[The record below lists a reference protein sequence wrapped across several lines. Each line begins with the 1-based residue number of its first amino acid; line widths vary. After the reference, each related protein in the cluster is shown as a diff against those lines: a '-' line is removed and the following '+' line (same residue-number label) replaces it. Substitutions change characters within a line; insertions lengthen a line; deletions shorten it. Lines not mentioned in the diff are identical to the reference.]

1 MGKYGPLAP
10 DFGYIFWA
18 QFIASQETIFSLKI
32 LAKLDAMGPNFPI
45 CMTWEIL
52 LSLRPG
58 KKRTKKLI
66 DRDILRIAGGES
78 NKQSG
83 KFTFLRHPVGQL
95 VLADFRNSHK

>member
-1 MGKYGPLAP
+1 M
-10 DFGYIFWA
+10 
-18 QFIASQETIFSLKI
+18 
-32 LAKLDAMGPNFPI
+32 LD
-45 CMTWEIL
+45 
-52 LSLRPG
+52 G

-83 KFTFLRHPVGQL
+83 KFTFFRHPVGQL